1 MTIKKRSV
9 DILKSYNA
17 SKSEHYWSC
26 KEIGALTITIDSVG
40 SEDSTLI
47 VSIRWSNSTESQ
59 KEKFPNTLDGFC
71 AACEW
76 LDKKRIEYA
85 NELL

>member
-1 MTIKKRSV
+1 MTIKRHSV

-17 SKSEHYWSC
+17 SKREYYWSC

-40 SEDSTLI
+40 SDNTLI
-47 VSIRWSNSTESQ
+47 ASVRWSNSTDRQ
-59 KEKFPNTLDGFC
+59 KEEFPNTHDGFC

-76 LDKKRIEYA
+76 LDQKRIEYA
-85 NELL
+85 EQLL